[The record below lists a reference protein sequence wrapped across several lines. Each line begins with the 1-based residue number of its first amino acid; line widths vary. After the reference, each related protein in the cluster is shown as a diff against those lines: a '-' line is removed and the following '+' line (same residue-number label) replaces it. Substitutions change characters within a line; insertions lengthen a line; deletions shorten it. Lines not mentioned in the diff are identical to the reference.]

1 MIKDDADAKT
11 KAFANTILRFGTF
24 ADSFG
29 TSGSGTVLYV
39 VREYHEVED
48 QDGLCDTI

>member
-1 MIKDDADAKT
+1 MIKDETDAET

-29 TSGSGTVLYV
+29 TSKLGTVLRV
-39 VREYHEVED
+39 LHEYEEVQDKDEMCD
-48 QDGLCDTI
+48 QV